1 MTNLDEGKEEADR
14 ALVDVAGILEQID
27 VGGAGYVL
35 AIIAG
40 RWLSAWSLERRDVAL
55 NMLIANMIAE
65 CEASDDEQDEDP
77 DFEHPADPDAPMMR
91 MFPEFKQ

>member
-40 RWLSAWSLERRDVAL
+40 RWLSAWCSEGRDVAL
-55 NMLIANMIAE
+55 NAFIANMLAE
-65 CEASDDEQDEDP
+65 CEASDAEQDE
-77 DFEHPADPDAPMMR
+77 ETL
-91 MFPEFKQ
+91 Q